1 MSIEFIRMVLKLE
14 DCTMNNI
21 GIRIKSLRENNNL
34 SQKQFADRIMVSQS
48 YLSRIERGIE
58 IPNNK
63 LIKLIGLEFKV
74 NTDWISEGKGIPDID
89 KKKLSYDY
97 YDRAY
102 TKEFIIG
109 AQEELQRF
117 SEKIFE
123 YNNAEIARSM
133 GAVCGELINLFDYE
147 DDTLRAIIGEFIGSI
162 ILGLCEQLN
171 KFSRDIDLT
180 EFQLL
185 KSYCFDNLYDEL
197 KSLEDYID
205 NRDFK

>member
-1 MSIEFIRMVLKLE
+1 
-14 DCTMNNI
+14 MNNV

-34 SQKQFADRIMVSQS
+34 SQKQFAERIMVSQS

-63 LIKLIGLEFKV
+63 LIKLIGLEFNV

-89 KKKLSYDY
+89 KKELAYDY

-102 TKEFIIG
+102 TKEFVIG
-109 AQEELQRF
+109 AQEELQKF
-117 SEKIFE
+117 SKKIFE
-123 YNNAEIARSM
+123 YNNAEIARN
-133 GAVCGELINLFDYE
+133 VCAICDELTDLFDYK

-171 KFSRDIDLT
+171 KFSREIDST
-180 EFQLL
+180 DFQLL
-185 KSYCFDNLYDEL
+185 KSYCLDNLYSEL
-197 KSLEDYID
+197 NILKDYID